1 MQYCREKKSSI
12 GRINIDGHAKTFNL
26 VSHTAIPLLHS
37 TITFASISFQSSTIA
52 IFQMVT
58 MQSPKPLLLYQC
70 LLHVNPVGR
79 LWSACHIHHYPIFR
93 KMDLQICN
101 VSFSFCRSRIKKQ
114 LAKNQRTWSLM
125 DLHMKTVQCRS
136 KKVDYIHWY

>member
-1 MQYCREKKSSI
+1 
-12 GRINIDGHAKTFNL
+12 
-26 VSHTAIPLLHS
+26 
-37 TITFASISFQSSTIA
+37 
-52 IFQMVT
+52 MVT

-136 KKVDYIHWY
+136 KKVDYIHWYWLNYTNPNIWQLRENILTLTLPIAILLRFHCFRKHCKVL